1 MMRQGWI
8 VFAVLM
14 FVTATA
20 EAGKIYGSLQVN
32 GKAVAAGT
40 QVKIKCGGKSYTTK
54 VQNHGR
60 YSVNVD
66 KEGPCSFSVAG
77 YAGATTEVV
86 SYNEATRYNFL
97 LAGSGNGYSMKR
109 K

>member
-20 EAGKIYGSLQVN
+20 EAGRIYGSLQVD
-32 GKAVAAGT
+32 GKAVKAGT
-40 QVKIKCGGKSYTTK
+40 KVALDCSGKSYTTT
-54 VQNHGR
+54 VQSHGR
-60 YSVNVD
+60 YSVNVS

-77 YAGATTEVV
+77 FPGAATKVV

-97 LAGSGNGYSMKR
+97 LSRSGNGYSIKR